1 MKIAQMADQTFLFPL
16 VNILVMVTIT
26 RILVLLRVGRFFP
39 PDGLAG
45 LAVFCLIWGF
55 AGAFI
60 SRALSPLMAKWFMG
74 VRVMPPDTTERE
86 LKQLVETLY
95 GLALQASLPKPQVG

>member
-1 MKIAQMADQTFLFPL
+1 MKIAQMAKQTFLFAL

-26 RILVLLRVGRFFP
+26 LSLGLLRVGRFFP
-39 PDGLAG
+39 PGGLAG
-45 LAVFCLIWGF
+45 LAVFCLVWGF

-60 SRALSPLMAKWFMG
+60 SRALSPLRAKWFMG

-86 LKQLVETLY
+86 LKQLVGRVH
-95 GLALQASLPKPQVG
+95 GLARQASLPKPEGG

>member
-1 MKIAQMADQTFLFPL
+1 MKIAQMAEQTFLFAL

-26 RILVLLRVGRFFP
+26 LSFGLLRVGRFFP
-39 PDGLAG
+39 PGGLAG

-60 SRALSPLMAKWFMG
+60 SRALCRLMAKWAMG
-74 VRVMPPDTTERE
+74 VRVMPPDTTDHE
-86 LKQLVETLY
+86 LTQLLETVH
-95 GLALQASLPKPQVG
+95 GLAR